1 MRNFRLLIAYDGTD
15 FHGWQRQDGLRTV
28 QGELEPA
35 LQQITGR
42 PCPCNASGRTDAG
55 VHALGQVVNFH
66 AETRLD
72 PPTLLKALNALTPR
86 DLLVRDIGVVPD
98 TFHATL
104 SALTKRYRYVID
116 NGRIGPDPLRLRQTW
131 HVHVRLDEAA
141 MNEAGRA
148 LLGTHDFRSF
158 ETEYP
163 NRATS
168 VRTILD
174 LAVSRTGDQ
183 VTIEVEADGF
193 LYNMVR
199 AIAGSLMLVGAG
211 KRPVGWLGEARA
223 ALSREA
229 AGPTAPP
236 QGLYLLHVT
245 YPDDRHS
252 P

>member
-1 MRNFRLLIAYDGTD
+1 MVIAYDGTD
-15 FHGWQRQDGLRTV
+15 FHGWQRQHGMRTV

-35 LQQITGR
+35 LERITGR
-42 PCPCNASGRTDAG
+42 ACPCNASGRTDAG

-72 PPTLLKALNALTPR
+72 PPTLLKALNALTSR
-86 DLLVRDIGVVPD
+86 DLLVRELVEAPEA
-98 TFHATL
+98 FHATL
-104 SALTKRYRYVID
+104 SAVSKRYRYEID
-116 NGRIGPDPLRLRQTW
+116 NGRVGPDPMRLRTTW

-141 MNEAGRA
+141 MQEAGRA
-148 LLGTHDFRSF
+148 LVGTHDFRSF

-174 LAVSRTGDQ
+174 LLVVRQGDT
-183 VTIEVEADGF
+183 VGIEVEANGF

-211 KRPVGWLGEARA
+211 KRPVGWLGEVVAS
-223 ALSREA
+223 LSREA

-236 QGLYLLHVT
+236 QGLTLLRVN
-245 YPDDRHS
+245 YPAECVAIGG
-252 P
+252 